1 MALLVP
7 VFHQKKRPARSLA
20 VLGLFLVLGLV
31 AASWAAWL
39 FPGTVY
45 NGLAAAYNFVFRAP
59 LVPVEAA
66 AAAGLSAADLLRF
79 LDSVWLK
86 FGWMAFPA
94 GGPAHYLWRAAVLLA
109 SLGLSI
115 AAVRRLGR
123 QKETPT
129 ATSSPA
135 WAGRLVALSATA
147 LALQL
152 GAILRTA
159 LALGVPPQGRYLFP
173 VIFPLALLFV
183 LGLENLGAVFGPRA
197 GRFLVAAFLVF
208 EIVFFVFALWGLVAP
223 AFHLTAA
230 APHPGI

>member
-1 MALLVP
+1 MAFRRASGPL
-7 VFHQKKRPARSLA
+7 SLA
-20 VLGLFLVLGLV
+20 
-31 AASWAAWL
+31 
-39 FPGTVY
+39 
-45 NGLAAAYNFVFRAP
+45 
-59 LVPVEAA
+59 
-66 AAAGLSAADLLRF
+66 
-79 LDSVWLK
+79 
-86 FGWMAFPA
+86 
-94 GGPAHYLWRAAVLLA
+94 AAVLLA

-115 AAVRRLGR
+115 AAVAGSAGG
-123 QKETPT
+123 TPVRYP
-129 ATSSPA
+129 ARPVRPDASPRSA
-135 WAGRLVALSATA
+135 ATA

-230 APHPGI
+230 APPGI